1 MSLHFRLTA
10 ALLAAVVVGLSSQAI
25 AADGY
30 GDLTGRIVF
39 DGDVPKLLPKVKKN
53 DPVAKLPPCCA
64 VKDTVND
71 TLVVNPKNKGVKHV
85 FVYLKKVSKSA
96 IHPELVKSKNSEVV
110 FDQKECVFKPHAMV
124 VRTDQTVVVKS
135 GDNVPHNTRTNP
147 IFNEGVNFVVT
158 ANDRVGVKMPKFV
171 AKEPLPMSVECSIH
185 PWMQAKWLVIDH
197 PYATVTDADGRFTI
211 PKLPAG
217 EYTFVA
223 WHERVGYL
231 DKGTNK
237 RGEELIKAGGAGV
250 AAGKALVAAGEK
262 IKAAMKVTIKAGDEV
277 SVGDVKVPAESFE
290 IKAGEVE

>member
-1 MSLHFRLTA
+1 MLLRFRLTA
-10 ALLAAVVVGLSSQAI
+10 VLLAAVVAGLTSQAI

-53 DPVAKLPPCCA
+53 APAAKLPACCA

-71 TLVVNPKNKGVKHV
+71 SLVINPKNKGVQHV

-96 IHPELVKSKNSEVV
+96 IHPELVKSKNPEVV

-135 GDNVPHNTRTNP
+135 DDNVPHNTRTNP
-147 IFNEGVNFVVT
+147 IFNAGVNFVVT
-158 ANDRVGVKMPKFV
+158 PNDRVGVKMPKFV
-171 AKEPLPMSVECSIH
+171 SKEPLPMSVECSIH
-185 PWMQAKWLVIDH
+185 PWMQAKWLVVDH

-217 EYTFVA
+217 DYTFA
-223 WHERVGYL
+223 IWHERVGYL
-231 DKGTNK
+231 DKSAKISGK
-237 RGEELIKAGGAGV
+237 KLVEAGGEDV
-250 AAGKALVAAGEK
+250 AAGNALIAAGDVITE
-262 IKAAMKVTIKAGDEV
+262 AMTVTIKPGGEVDRGDI
-277 SVGDVKVPAESFE
+277 KAPAVLFE
-290 IKAGEVE
+290 IKAEEIE